1 MSKTRFTRENFH
13 SSLLKN
19 VIIRVDYSEVSNLDG
34 AVGDLNGLLNAD
46 YFENKH
52 IQQANKVNMTLSKEN
67 IDEGTIPVS
76 LSSIQ
81 KIHSYTSCKLEPKQK
96 VQLDISSTFSCI
108 SIHCDDNYGGL
119 DDYIALMS
127 KVVSK
132 IQEYDSFVQIGRV
145 GIRKVDGDDFDTLEQ
160 VKEVFSR
167 IDESADEQENF
178 KSCQRNKTYLLLNE
192 EDDMQV
198 NLTQS
203 IIMNGSGFRVI
214 LDMDGYWNEV
224 PNVLLDGVSNEEG
237 LKNILNKINEN
248 LFGLFKEYVS
258 EAFLE
263 KGFIRHNNE

>member
-1 MSKTRFTRENFH
+1 MSKARFTRENFH

-19 VIIRVDYSEVSNLDG
+19 IIIRVDYSEVSNLDG
-34 AVGDLNGLLNAD
+34 AVGNLNGMLNAD
-46 YFENKH
+46 YFGNKH
-52 IQQANKVNMTLSKEN
+52 IQQANKVNMTLNKEN
-67 IDEGTIPVS
+67 IDEGMIPVS
-76 LSSIQ
+76 LSPMQ
-81 KIHSYTSCKLEPKQK
+81 KIHSYTNCKLPSNQK

-108 SIHCDDNYGGL
+108 SIQCDENYRGL
-119 DDYIALMS
+119 DDYITLMS

-145 GIRKVDGDDFDTLEQ
+145 GIRKVDGDDFETLEQ

-167 IDESADEQENF
+167 IEESTDIQDNF

-192 EDDMQV
+192 EDNMQV

-203 IIMNGSGFRVI
+203 IIMIGSGVRIV

-224 PNVLLDGVSNEEG
+224 PGELKHGVSNEEV
-237 LKNILNKINEN
+237 LKNILCRINEN

-263 KGFIRHNNE
+263 KGLVRHDIE